1 MHVYTVCALYVCV
14 HFCMEISECE
24 AEAVEKEVV
33 LEVFSEA
40 YVAVCLLVCVSV
52 CQSKGGRVQI
62 HRAPVY

>member
-1 MHVYTVCALYVCV
+1 MCAVCVCV

-33 LEVFSEA
+33 FEVFSEA